1 MKVKHAQFRACAG
14 EQRMIARATPC
25 LDDQRRKHLHRNGA
39 PQKDQKDIT
48 HPTDTSEGPL
58 AQAPACSQQA
68 LENPLGDPH
77 KLHPQD
83 AEAEVWSLD
92 TPHPLWGMDFINK
105 KL

>member
-1 MKVKHAQFRACAG
+1 MQFIKTAG
-14 EQRMIARATPC
+14 APC

-77 KLHPQD
+77 KL
-83 AEAEVWSLD
+83 VCW
-92 TPHPLWGMDFINK
+92 F
-105 KL
+105 KLAD